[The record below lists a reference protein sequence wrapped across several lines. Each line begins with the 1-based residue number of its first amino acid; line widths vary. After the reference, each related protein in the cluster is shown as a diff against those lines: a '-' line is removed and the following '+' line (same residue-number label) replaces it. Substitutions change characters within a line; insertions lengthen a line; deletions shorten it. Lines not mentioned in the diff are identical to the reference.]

1 MKFIITGGCG
11 YIETNITK
19 HLLEKGH
26 RVTIDNL
33 WFGNKLKNKNL
44 KIIKKILEILTN

>member
-11 YIETNITK
+11 YIGTNITK

-26 RVTIDNL
+26 RVTIIDNL
-33 WFGNKLKNKNL
+33 WFGNKLK
-44 KIIKKILEILTN
+44 KIKI